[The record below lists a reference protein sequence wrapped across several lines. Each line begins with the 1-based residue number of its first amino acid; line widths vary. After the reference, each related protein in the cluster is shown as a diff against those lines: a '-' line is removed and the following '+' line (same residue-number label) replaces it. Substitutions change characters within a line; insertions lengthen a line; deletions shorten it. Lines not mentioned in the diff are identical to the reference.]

1 MSNVSLPNRLSSRLS
16 FEDCQE
22 LAVQVLKSCGYG
34 RLLLIGVQD
43 PDLISELLRH
53 GVDVTGVTASPEILA
68 VVDAVVPG
76 RVRAASATVPLHL
89 EWVESFETV
98 IFLVGPAIPDLW
110 TADVGLPRRLL
121 QLGHSIMVVLLENTN
136 VKDARVA
143 WDERFDS
150 AGGRRHPLSL
160 EVAPYSS
167 LDALSGK
174 ALLLYEGVPDAS
186 MEGGRARG
194 FGAEAEAC
202 AAQYGLAAKFVRPS
216 DRVLDIAPLGDL
228 GPYLLSSLTAASI
241 VAWSK
246 QSHVVDHARAAF
258 VSVGNANLIVEQAPQ
273 DGIRSV
279 ASDSFDFIVAD
290 GDLEESELAWIEAK
304 RVLTPGGRF
313 YVCSAVRGGAGTG
326 LVQAIRGRIEASGLL
341 LERSWLQRAYEPTRA
356 GVGGR
361 CIEELRPEDMTP
373 VEGDWVIF
381 LAMKSVGEYRPD
393 AGQVVREEKIPNVIA
408 FSRDYEN
415 PWLVRGLVSMGLRAT
430 SVSLRILMAEEVLAK
445 SSEQS
450 VDHGA
455 ALCVRCYAEL
465 ESETDV
471 EALHKLMQRAL
482 NFSELPARNPTAF
495 RWQISLMFAA
505 GLMAQRIGD
514 LVLAESIFLRIG
526 DRDALKFSPLLGTK
540 TIGAAFRCGTIAF
553 ARGDNERA
561 RLEWTRAILETRRLL
576 REGDWR
582 EIWVDSERPETF
594 GLPEV
599 AAFVMEGARA
609 VGGLR
614 ALQDYPDKPSLVWQ
628 ALHSTQLD
636 AVQSQDLELRLLRRW
651 YGEHDRD
658 RNAWIDELVHAKAWL
673 SQQLLSWQAAAGEKD
688 EQIRSLTDQ
697 LTQLGEGK
705 AWVEQQLSSWQ
716 ADAGEKDEQ
725 IHSLTDRQTQLD
737 EGKAWIEQQLS
748 SWQAAAGE
756 KDGQIHSLT
765 DQLTQLG
772 EGKAWVEQQLSA
784 WQLAAGEKDEQIHSL
799 TDRLTQLD
807 EGKAWIEQQLS
818 AWQAAAGEKDEQ
830 IHLLA
835 DHLAQLGEG
844 KAWIEQQLSSWQ
856 AAAGE
861 KDAQLQSLADQL
873 SQLNEAKAWL
883 VQELSAREVQV
894 NVQASRLNEFAGQVS
909 QMRDNIARLS
919 GDNSSLLLRRQQC
932 DQRIL
937 AMQGEI
943 RTIARTSSEESR
955 RLRSI
960 ESSRFVRLGR
970 KLGLIQIRE

>member
-1 MSNVSLPNRLSSRLS
+1 MSNVPLTNRPSSRLS
-16 FEDCQE
+16 LENCQE

-43 PDLISELLRH
+43 PELISELLRY
-53 GVDVTGVTASPEILA
+53 GVDVKGVTASPEILT

-76 RVRAASATVPLHL
+76 RVCAASATVPLHL
-89 EWVESFETV
+89 EGVESFETV
-98 IFLVGPAIPDLW
+98 IFLVGPSIPDVW

-121 QLGHSIMVVLLENTN
+121 QLGQSIMVVLLDNTN
-136 VKDARVA
+136 LNDARVA

-186 MEGGRARG
+186 MEGGGSRG

-216 DRVLDIAPLGDL
+216 DRVLDIAPLADL
-228 GPYLLSSLTAASI
+228 GPYHLSCLTAASI

-246 QSHVVDHARAAF
+246 QSHVIDHARAAF
-258 VSVGNANLIVEQAPQ
+258 VSAGNANLIIEQAPQ
-273 DGIRSV
+273 HGIRSV

-313 YVCSAVRGGAGTG
+313 YVCSAVREGAGAG

-341 LERSWLQRAYEPTRA
+341 LERSWLQHAHEPTQV

-361 CIEELRPEDMTP
+361 YIEELRPEDMTP

-430 SVSLRILMAEEVLAK
+430 SASLRIVMAEDVLAT
-445 SSEQS
+445 SSEQT

-471 EALHKLMQRAL
+471 EALRKWMQRAL
-482 NFSELPARNPTAF
+482 NFSELPAHNPTAF

-514 LVLAESIFLRIG
+514 LVLAESIFSRIG

-582 EIWVDSERPETF
+582 EIWVDSDRPETF

-628 ALHSTQLD
+628 ALHSTQVD
-636 AVQSQDLELRLLRRW
+636 VVQSQDLELRLLRRW

-658 RNAWIDELVHAKAWL
+658 RDAWIDELVQAKAWL

-688 EQIRSLTDQ
+688 EQLHSLTDHLTQ
-697 LTQLGEGK
+697 LGEDKAWVEQQLSSWQAAAGEKDELIHSLTDHLAQLGEGK

-716 ADAGEKDEQ
+716 IAAAEKDEQ
-725 IHSLTDRQTQLD
+725 LHSLTDHL
-737 EGKAWIEQQLS
+737 A
-748 SWQAAAGE
+748 
-756 KDGQIHSLT
+756 
-765 DQLTQLG
+765 QLG
-772 EGKAWVEQQLSA
+772 EGKAWVEQQLSSWQTAAAEKDEQLQSLTDHLTQLTVGKA
-784 WQLAAGEKDEQIHSL
+784 WFEQQLSSWQTAAGEKDEQIHSL
-799 TDRLTQLD
+799 MDHLTQLN
-807 EGKAWIEQQLS
+807 EGKAW
-818 AWQAAAGEKDEQ
+818 
-830 IHLLA
+830 
-835 DHLAQLGEG
+835 LAQ
-844 KAWIEQQLSSWQ
+844 Q
-856 AAAGE
+856 
-861 KDAQLQSLADQL
+861 
-873 SQLNEAKAWL
+873 
-883 VQELSAREVQV
+883 LSAREVQV
-894 NVQASRLNEFAGQVS
+894 DVQASRLNEFAGQVS

-919 GDNSSLLLRRQQC
+919 GDNSSLLLQRQQC